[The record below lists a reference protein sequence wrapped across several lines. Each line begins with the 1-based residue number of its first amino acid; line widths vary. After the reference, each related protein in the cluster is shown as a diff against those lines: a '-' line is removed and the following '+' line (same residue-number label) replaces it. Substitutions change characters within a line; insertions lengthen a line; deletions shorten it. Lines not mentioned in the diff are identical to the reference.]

1 MQVLIHSLF
10 MLGLLFD
17 CFSLKE
23 IYWKN
28 ILKIAREEEK
38 ALQLSM
44 NYLLKCTMALADN
57 LQQLSRCSKYSS
69 QNETLDLT
77 SL

>member
-1 MQVLIHSLF
+1 MQVLIQSLV

-17 CFSLKE
+17 LFSLKE
-23 IYWKN
+23 IYWNN

-38 ALQLSM
+38 ALQLPI
-44 NYLLKCTMALADN
+44 NYLLKCTMALTDN

-69 QNETLDLT
+69 QTETLD
-77 SL
+77 